1 MNLELLIPYYGSSKA
16 NVENI
21 SDKDLTFTEKAF
33 VASTLGVTSAMTTIA
48 LSSIAGWNSVAM
60 VTALSNPATLPVL
73 AVTTA
78 AVIIVPELQE
88 EIIDL
93 PVKSAD
99 KIRLLN
105 PYGLSPF

>member
-1 MNLELLIPYYGSSKA
+1 MNLELLIPYYGSAKA

-33 VASTLGVTSAMTTIA
+33 VAATLGVTSAMTTIG
-48 LSSIAGWNSVAM
+48 LSSLAGWNSVAM

-78 AVIIVPELQE
+78 AVIIVPALQE
-88 EIIDL
+88 EIIESKI
-93 PVKSAD
+93 PTKD
-99 KIRLLN
+99 KIRFLQGVS
-105 PYGLSPF
+105 YY

>member
-1 MNLELLIPYYGSSKA
+1 MNLELLIPYYGSAKA
-16 NVENI
+16 NIENI
-21 SDKDLTFTEKAF
+21 SDEHLTFTEKAF
-33 VASTLGVTSAMTTIA
+33 VASTLGVTSALTTIA

-60 VTALSNPATLPVL
+60 VTTLSNPVTLPLL

-93 PVKSAD
+93 SVKSSE

-105 PYGLSPF
+105 PYGLSPY

>member
-1 MNLELLIPYYGSSKA
+1 MNLELLIPYYGSAKA

-33 VASTLGVTSAMTTIA
+33 VAGSLGVTSAMTTIG

-60 VTALSNPATLPVL
+60 VTAISNPATLPVL

-78 AVIIVPELQE
+78 AVIVVPKLQE

-93 PVKSAD
+93 PVKSSD
-99 KIRLLN
+99 KIQLLN
-105 PYGLSPF
+105 PYGYSPY

>member
-1 MNLELLIPYYGSSKA
+1 MNLELLIPYYGSAKA

-21 SDKDLTFTEKAF
+21 SNKDLTFTEKAF

-60 VTALSNPATLPVL
+60 VTLISNPVTLPVL

-78 AVIIVPELQE
+78 AVIIVPALQE
-88 EIIDL
+88 EIIESKV
-93 PVKSAD
+93 PTKD
-99 KIRLLN
+99 KIRFLQGVS
-105 PYGLSPF
+105 YY